1 VVGDQVGAAAQ
12 ARDRGGEH
20 DAAGRPLLAV
30 LPERAAQ
37 PEEDAAHVD
46 RHDPVEVG
54 GVELGEPAGRSGNP
68 RVEVMKIN
76 LSERTRGYVQIL
88 RHILVPGDVGPH
100 RGALA
105 WQLRGD
111 LARRLA
117 VEVDDDNPAPLR
129 GQPPRGRGPDP
140 ASTTGHDRHFARKP
154 AQH

>member
-1 VVGDQVGAAAQ
+1 VVRDQVGAAAQ

-20 DAAGRPLLAV
+20 DAAGHPLLAV

-54 GVELGEPAGRSGNP
+54 GVELGEPDGRPGDP
-68 RVEVMKIN
+68 RVEVVKIN
-76 LSERTRGYVQIL
+76 FSERTRGYVQVL
-88 RHILVPGDVGPH
+88 SHILVPGDVGPH

-105 WQLRGD
+105 GKLLGD
-111 LARRLA
+111 LARRIA
-117 VEVDDDNPAPLR
+117 VEVDDDDPASLR
-129 GQPPRGRGPDP
+129 GQPPRRRGPDP
-140 ASTTGHDRHFARKP
+140 ARTTGHDRHFARKP